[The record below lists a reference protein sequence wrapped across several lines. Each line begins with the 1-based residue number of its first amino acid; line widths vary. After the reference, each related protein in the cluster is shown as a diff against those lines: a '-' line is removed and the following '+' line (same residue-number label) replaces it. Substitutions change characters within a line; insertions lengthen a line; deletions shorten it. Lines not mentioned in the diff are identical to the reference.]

1 VQTSAAESATSVPAD
16 VRLANLGRVVRE
28 LRSAGPLSRAE
39 VARRSGVSVATGHRL
54 ISDLAESGLVQEQG
68 VTGGPARLGRP
79 PVVYRFRDDAAL
91 LAAADVGNETTR
103 LAVTTLAGR
112 ALASCSL
119 SSDHLDDGLA
129 AALAG
134 RFAEPAAQA
143 GSAGGTGGA
152 GEAGAGGTGGAGE
165 AGAGGTARADHAERP
180 LAGAGIGIAS
190 AVDAD
195 GVLHAPPLHQTWDGL
210 PLRESLAELLGCQVS
225 VAQDDHL
232 SPVAESSEAGTFPGA
247 SSLLVLEI
255 GRGIGVGMTLDGVPV
270 SGAGQRF
277 GRIAGWPVGNP
288 PEPGHPLPGTT
299 LGECLVAGGLV
310 SQYRA
315 AGGTPDVCDGAALA
329 IAARGGDELAGAVF
343 AWAAREIA
351 DLVVRLHLLCDPEA
365 VVIGGGLARSYD
377 LLEPAISAAARPRRI
392 RVARSI
398 LSDQAVIAGA
408 VLAASSLAQGWLT
421 DRLARA

>member
-1 VQTSAAESATSVPAD
+1 VRTSAAESGTSVPAD

-28 LRSAGPLSRAE
+28 LRSAGALSRAE

-54 ISDLAESGLVQEQG
+54 ISDLADSGLVQQQP
-68 VTGGPARLGRP
+68 TTPGPAQLGRP
-79 PVVYRFRDDAAL
+79 PVVYRFRDDVAL

-112 ALASCSL
+112 TMASCSL
-119 SSDHLDDGLA
+119 SSDRLDDRLA
-129 AALAG
+129 ATLAD
-134 RFAEPAAQA
+134 RFAELAAQA
-143 GSAGGTGGA
+143 AAADGAADAG
-152 GEAGAGGTGGAGE
+152 
-165 AGAGGTARADHAERP
+165 DAEHP

-195 GVLHAPPLHQTWDGL
+195 GVLHAPPLHKSWDGL
-210 PLRESLAELLGCQVS
+210 PLRESLAEQLGCQVS

-232 SPVAESSEAGTFPGA
+232 SPVAESSDVGTFPGT

-270 SGAGQRF
+270 SGARQRF
-277 GRIAGWPVGNP
+277 GRIAGWPVGIRP
-288 PEPGHPLPGTT
+288 QRDRPLPGTT

-310 SQYRA
+310 SQYYA
-315 AGGTPDVCDGAALA
+315 AGGAPAVRDGAGLA
-329 IAARGGDELAGAVF
+329 AAARARDELAGAVF

-377 LLEPAISAAARPRRI
+377 LLEPAITAAARAHRI
-392 RVARSI
+392 RVAPSV
-398 LSDQAVIAGA
+398 LGDQAVIAGA
-408 VLAASSLAQGWLT
+408 VLAANSLAQGWLT

>member
-1 VQTSAAESATSVPAD
+1 MVQTSAAESATSVPAD

-39 VARRSGVSVATGHRL
+39 VARRSGISVATGHRL

-68 VTGGPARLGRP
+68 VTGAPARLGRP

-91 LAAADVGNETTR
+91 LAAADIGNETTR

-112 ALASCSL
+112 TLASCSL
-119 SSDHLDDGLA
+119 SSDHLDDR
-129 AALAG
+129 LAG
-134 RFAEPAAQA
+134 TLADRFAELGRQAA
-143 GSAGGTGGA
+143 GSAHT
-152 GEAGAGGTGGAGE
+152 
-165 AGAGGTARADHAERP
+165 ERP

-195 GVLHAPPLHQTWDGL
+195 GVLHAPPLHKTWDGL
-210 PLRESLAELLGCQVS
+210 PVRESLAARLSCQVS

-232 SPVAESSEAGTFPGA
+232 SPVAESSDAGTFPGT

-270 SGAGQRF
+270 SGARQRF
-277 GRIAGWPVGNP
+277 GRIAGWPVGHP
-288 PEPGHPLPGTT
+288 PESGRPLPGTT

-315 AGGTPDVCDGAALA
+315 AGGAPAIRDGAALA
-329 IAARGGDELAGAVF
+329 DAARGGDELAGAVF

-351 DLVVRLHLLCDPEA
+351 DLVIRLHLLCDPEA

-377 LLEPAISAAARPRRI
+377 LLEPTISAATRPGSI
-392 RVARSI
+392 RVARSS
-398 LSDQAVIAGA
+398 LGDQAVIAGA

-421 DRLARA
+421 ERLARA